1 MPKLTTALLNQS
13 IDIERLSGTD
23 SIDDRGNISTSF
35 SSSSSSVQ
43 ARILE
48 SKDNTEVLEGNLE
61 VNNVKLRVLVPAD
74 TDVTTRDRLS
84 FDSRKWNIIG
94 IKNKRDRFGNI
105 FYKQLVCESG
115 Y

>member
-48 SKDNTEVLEGNLE
+48 SKDNTEVLEGN
-61 VNNVKLRVLVPAD
+61 VKLRVIVPAD